1 MTAETM
7 PVTGSPTQTYF
18 KPALSEIK
26 FGRMRFLITD
36 RPTEYGMEHFIKVLQ
51 RYGVKKIVR
60 VCSPTYASDQLK
72 KCGIEVVDWEFADG
86 SPPPSEVI
94 DKWLTL
100 VENYFDNFAL
110 SPTKD
115 LGDSI
120 AKIVAND
127 SPTCLAVH
135 CVAGLGRSP
144 VLVGI
149 ALLEAGMPVD
159 DVVFLIRTNRRGALN
174 EKQLEFLKSYKPNGR
189 LRKLRFIGCQ
199 ENKDRKNC
207 SIM

>member
-1 MTAETM
+1 MTAETL
-7 PVTGSPTQTYF
+7 PVIGSQTQTYF

-36 RPTEYGMEHFIKVLQ
+36 RPTEYGLEHFIKVLQ
-51 RYGVKKIVR
+51 RYGVKTVVR
-60 VCSPTYASDQLK
+60 VCSPTYACDQMK

-86 SPPPSEVI
+86 SPPPDELI

-100 VENYFDNFAL
+100 VENYFGNSAL
-110 SPTKD
+110 SPGKD
-115 LGDSI
+115 LGDG
-120 AKIVAND
+120 AVKIPANNLP
-127 SPTCLAVH
+127 SCLAVH

-144 VLVGI
+144 VMVGI
-149 ALLEAGMPVD
+149 ALLEAGMPVN
-159 DVVFLIRTNRRGALN
+159 DVIFLIRTHRRGALN

-189 LRKLRFIGCQ
+189 LRKLRFVGCQ